1 MRRLDRGGTGSVMVS
16 DDMAWQWLYFMHG
29 ETTSEDLALPAGS
42 GRPAVWDP
50 SVPEQWERLRER
62 HTAAL
67 CAPRVFGSD
76 LDESRPPPGLDE
88 PGFDSLRDLP
98 GLRDWCMPLWP
109 AFLAW
114 NRGRENARSHGH
126 QAAPRRTRRDLMTR
140 ALQPRL
146 PADRA
151 VRIIEVGLRPQRVL
165 HRCRAETPTG
175 TVVGLV
181 VTTALLDDEEFFTGA
196 CRRELFD

>member
-1 MRRLDRGGTGSVMVS
+1 MRRFDRGGTGSVMVS
-16 DDMAWQWLYFMHG
+16 DDTAWQWLYFMHA
-29 ETTSEDLALPAGS
+29 ETTSDDLALPTGS
-42 GRPAVWDP
+42 SRPAAWDP
-50 SVPEQWERLRER
+50 SVREQWERLRER
-62 HTAAL
+62 HAAAL
-67 CAPRVFGSD
+67 CAPRVFGAD
-76 LDESRPPPGLDE
+76 LVGLRPPAGLDE

-98 GLRDWCMPLWP
+98 RLRDWCTPLWP
-109 AFLAW
+109 AFIAW
-114 NRGRENARSHGH
+114 NRGREIARSQHRADSGL
-126 QAAPRRTRRDLMTR
+126 TRRDLMSR

-146 PADRA
+146 PDGRA
-151 VRIIEVGLRPQRVL
+151 VRIVEVALRPPRVL